1 MSAALSLCVIIF
13 VIIMISLEF
22 CPVHSRCSVNT
33 HWINEWMLITSLNV
47 CCILGTILNS
57 LQQSHKVVMLMFPIL
72 GIGKLRQREL

>member
-1 MSAALSLCVIIF
+1 MCDYFCNYDYDKSRILSG
-13 VIIMISLEF
+13 
-22 CPVHSRCSVNT
+22 PSRCSVNT

-57 LQQSHKVVMLMFPIL
+57 LQQSHKVVKLMFPIL